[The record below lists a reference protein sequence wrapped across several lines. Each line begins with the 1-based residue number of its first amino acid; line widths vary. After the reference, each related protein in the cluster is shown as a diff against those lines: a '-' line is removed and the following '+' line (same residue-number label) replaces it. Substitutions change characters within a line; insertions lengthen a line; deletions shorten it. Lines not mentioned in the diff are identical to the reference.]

1 MLLNVKQGHSIYDRT
16 VNFIFFVVQWRQGL
30 IVSLYKKGDAE
41 DPGNYRGIT
50 LLNVVGKLFCKILN
64 NRLVIR
70 LESEKALHE
79 GQAGFRAKRSCVDN
93 VYTLNEII
101 QGRIREGKHTYAFFL
116 DIQKA
121 FDTVWHDGLWFRL
134 WELGVRGRM
143 WRVIKKMYDITE
155 SAVLLEGENPNH
167 LI

>member
-1 MLLNVKQGHSIYDRT
+1 M
-16 VNFIFFVVQWRQGL
+16 
-30 IVSLYKKGDAE
+30 
-41 DPGNYRGIT
+41 
-50 LLNVVGKLFCKILN
+50 
-64 NRLVIR
+64 VIR

-101 QGRIREGKHTYAFFL
+101 QGRIREGKYTYAFFL

-143 WRVIKKMYDITE
+143 WRVIKMYDITE